1 MNTRKSQ
8 LTKVNQTHKPISK
21 AGTEKLAQS
30 CSSITYREISR
41 KPNNSIKQTQ
51 LTCPLPNPKD
61 TRPPLIKEEI
71 NELAK
76 VWCELLLGQIQEVR
90 NQPVPLKLKPL
101 RI

>member
-8 LTKVNQTHKPISK
+8 PNKSNKQLSK
-21 AGTEKLAQS
+21 IDMDKLVLS
-30 CSSITYREISR
+30 CSSITYGEISR
-41 KPNNSIKQTQ
+41 ETNNYIKQTQ
-51 LTCPLPNPKD
+51 LSCPLPNSKD

-71 NELAK
+71 NKLARS
-76 VWCELLLGQIQEVR
+76 WCELLLGQIQEVH